1 MSGITGV
8 SVNAL
13 PTLNELQCL
22 QECVVRLQQLVA
34 LGPGGTP
41 LPANAAGQLTN
52 NGAGVLSWVQC
63 LTQALADLRYLQLT
77 GGTLTGELIIT
88 QPNNTVALQ
97 LTGSSLTG
105 ANAQTLVDLVQTWN
119 TSGAP
124 TAIKL
129 RITKTA
135 ADNAA
140 LLIDLGTVALG
151 SLFKV
156 DAFGGVTMG
165 GATNGGQLLQI
176 VGPFGTLAVRAG
188 GGNDFGVQNTLSC
201 VTGFGINMNNPAF
214 LSWQAP
220 GCLGIGA
227 GNFDQSNGALRLNS
241 VQKAADYTITL
252 SDTTILVDCTAAA
265 RTMTLP
271 TAVGCNGQ
279 TFAVKDWKGQ
289 AATNNIT
296 VITTGGQTIDGAATK
311 VLSANGAS
319 FNFTSDGANWSIL

>member
-1 MSGITGV
+1 MKIFNPSG
-8 SVNAL
+8 
-13 PTLNELQCL
+13 
-22 QECVVRLQQLVA
+22 
-34 LGPGGTP
+34 GGISQ
-41 LPANAAGQLTN
+41 AA
-52 NGAGVLSWVQC
+52 
-63 LTQALADLRYLQLT
+63 ADARYLKLT
-77 GGTLTGELIIT
+77 GGTLSGKLTIN
-88 QPNNTVALQ
+88 PANNDSGLVIS
-97 LTGSSLTG
+97 GSSLTG
-105 ANAQTLVDLVQTWN
+105 SNAQSLIDLSQTWN

-165 GATNGGQLLQI
+165 GVTNGGNQLSL
-176 VGPFGTLAVRAG
+176 VGPFGTVAVRAG
-188 GGNDFGVQNTLSC
+188 GSDDFGVQGPLSC
-201 VTGFGINMNNPAF
+201 ITGLGINLNNPAF

-252 SDTTILVDCTAAA
+252 SDTTILVDCTAAV

-311 VLSANGAS
+311 VLSTNGAS